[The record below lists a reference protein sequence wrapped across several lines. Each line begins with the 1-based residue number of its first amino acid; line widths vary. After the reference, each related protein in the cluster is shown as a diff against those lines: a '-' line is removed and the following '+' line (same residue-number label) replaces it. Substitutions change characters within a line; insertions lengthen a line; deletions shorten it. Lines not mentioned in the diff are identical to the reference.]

1 MSFVSA
7 NDHPNPISPQD
18 PLYYAPRSVRS
29 IADPRSNSM
38 QQTRSDS
45 LPPASSLSGFEE
57 MSEELSTNTPVRWIP
72 DSFTNAVRHAHCSLV
87 ELPQRLV
94 SLLLWCFFF

>member
-29 IADPRSNSM
+29 IADPRSSSM

-45 LPPASSLSGFEE
+45 LPAASSLSGFDE
-57 MSEELSTNTPVRWIP
+57 MREQGIAKKSLLRWIP
-72 DSFTNAVRHAHCSLV
+72 NSFTNAVHHAHCLPLLA
-87 ELPQRLV
+87 ELP
-94 SLLLWCFFF
+94 